1 MKCEAGIDLQ
11 TIETMIE
18 LSKFEEQAKSK
29 LKFEMIKFKPS
40 LNGMYFPS

>member
-11 TIETMIE
+11 SIENMIE

-29 LKFEMIKFKPS
+29 LNIELIKFKP
-40 LNGMYFPS
+40 NMEG